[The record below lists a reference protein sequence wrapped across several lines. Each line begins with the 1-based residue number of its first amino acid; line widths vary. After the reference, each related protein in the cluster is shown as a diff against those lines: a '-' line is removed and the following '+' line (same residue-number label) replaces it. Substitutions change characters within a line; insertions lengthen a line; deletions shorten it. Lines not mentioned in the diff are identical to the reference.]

1 MPMGKIFADD
11 QIQLS
16 IECLIR
22 QDPRREARPDS
33 RNHPATPLQKVHRL
47 SQTHGW
53 DKLQGHSQDPMR
65 RVQML
70 TFNRSLDIQHHG
82 CKLAEMETLP
92 LRCYLQVYHYH
103 QVYRCHRCLLLSL
116 RLMHLQL
123 DRFLQDHQWLG
134 QRLHHQNHPHL
145 WMSSLLHLTRVT
157 LLPLH
162 Q

>member
-1 MPMGKIFADD
+1 MEKIFVDD

-22 QDPRREARPDS
+22 QDPRREARPDN
-33 RNHPATPLQKVHRL
+33 RNHPAILFQKVHRL
-47 SQTHGW
+47 TQVHGR
-53 DKLQGHSQDPMR
+53 DQLHGHSQSPFR

-70 TFNRSLDIQHHG
+70 TLNRSLDIQHHG
-82 CKLAEMETLP
+82 CRLAEMETLL
-92 LRCYLQVYHYH
+92 LRCYPQVFHYH
-103 QVYRCHRCLLLSL
+103 QVYRCHRYLRLSL
-116 RLMHLQL
+116 RLMHLQP

-157 LLPLH
+157 LLLVH